1 MSDETALEGS
11 RIQTPPTPASRLT
24 NGSRVSYFPVSL
36 IKLVVMHF
44 CTVGAYQYYWFYKNW
59 ELIKERE
66 CLNITPFWRT
76 CFAVIYCF
84 PLFRNIESS
93 GKLFHLRQSISSD
106 VLAAGWVLLSVL
118 SMLPD
123 PYWLVTFLSVGI
135 LLPVQRQINRINQQV
150 VPGHDP
156 NSRFTAW
163 NIVAVV
169 LGGSVFILALIGTFV
184 ARV

>member
-1 MSDETALEGS
+1 MSDEKPLERS
-11 RIQTPPTPASRLT
+11 RIQTEPTPAPRLT

-36 IKLVVMHF
+36 VKLVVMHF

-66 CLNITPFWRT
+66 CSDITPFWRT

-84 PLFRNIESS
+84 PLFRNIEGS
-93 GKLFHLRQSISSD
+93 GKLLHLRQSISSD
-106 VLAAGWVLLSVL
+106 VLAGGWVLFSVL

-135 LLPVQRQINRINQQV
+135 LVPIQRQIDRINEQV
-150 VPGHDP
+150 APGHNP
-156 NSRFTAW
+156 NNRFTGW

-169 LGGSVFILALIGTFV
+169 LGGSVFALALIGTFV